1 MALPPEVTNH
11 ASTVAEMHWGLFHLL
26 ILSMILLFILL
37 CIKLKNQDQG
47 CNLPRILYSGH
58 SSDRTGGRCLLP
70 DDLSSVMMMA
80 TFVYSAGSENRRLH
94 WHVLISGEKYWRYS
108 IIHPVLWLWRKHTG
122 QYTGDWNQINL
133 CARDSFLQHVSWR
146 LDPRSYSQSENKKTP
161 IIKPVL

>member
-1 MALPPEVTNH
+1 MRPGHSQRCGTAGHYIAVLQPNSHSFGSYNTGMALPPEVTNH
-11 ASTVAEMHWGLFHLL
+11 AITVAEMHWGLCHLL
-26 ILSMILLFILL
+26 ILSMILLFILP

-94 WHVLISGEKYWRYS
+94 WHVLISGEKYWRCCTF
-108 IIHPVLWLWRKHTG
+108 IIHPVLWLWRKHT
-122 QYTGDWNQINL
+122 
-133 CARDSFLQHVSWR
+133 ARQLA
-146 LDPRSYSQSENKKTP
+146 P
-161 IIKPVL
+161 